1 MVKKAYIITIEAI
14 IAIVVLYI
22 FMTYA
27 ISRNVEKPKVSIP
40 RDIEISQETILSQI
54 QTNDFFRTC
63 ALQEDRACLDNMM
76 TLSLKQGLMYNFTI
90 CHGVSCPVFILQENK
105 DVYAKSLI
113 ISTNTTDYSTTLI
126 TLYIWRK
133 I

>member
-1 MVKKAYIITIEAI
+1 MVKKAYIITLEAV

-40 RDIEISQETILSQI
+40 RDIKISQETILSQI

-63 ALQEDRACLDNMM
+63 ALQEDYACLDDMIG
-76 TLSLKQGLMYNFTI
+76 LSLKQGLLYNFTI
-90 CHGVSCPVFILQENK
+90 CHTISCPAFILQENK

-113 ISTNTTDYSTTLI
+113 ISTNTTYYNTTLI
-126 TLYIWRK
+126 SLYIWRRV
-133 I
+133 